1 MCAAA
6 GYKKETVELGRER
19 VDIYTLGIAV
29 SVVIFIAVGIYAGRS
44 VKQLDDYFVAG
55 RRAPTLL
62 IVGTLVASVFSTSL
76 FLGEAGF
83 TYDGQLGPY
92 ILMPGIAVIGY
103 VYGAI
108 FFGTFLRRSRAHTVA
123 DFFGQRFNSHRVQQA
138 AGMTIVVGLGGYLL
152 VVTQGAAILLT
163 ELTSLSY
170 FQGIILSWL
179 SYTLFTLYSGSKG
192 VILTDTLMFLLFCV
206 ATVFFVFYI
215 VDGMGG
221 VSQAVE
227 DLTQV
232 ESKPDIAAWHGT
244 IGAGTEWPTATDYLI
259 WSLIMDMSWGFVY
272 AVGPWQSS
280 RHLMARDEHVVIRA
294 AVYACFAVA
303 LMQVLVYGIGGL
315 INLANPGIS
324 PSETVMIWAAKN
336 LVPSFLGAMLLA
348 GIMAAALSSAS
359 TFLSLIGFSVS
370 NDIVVRKKQL
380 TLNASRIAMFVTG
393 LAVLALCFIFPPNVF
408 WLMLF
413 IGTVFASSW
422 GPVGFMSIWSKS
434 ITADAAFWGI
444 VTGFF
449 GNVIPALLEYI
460 GVIDLPSY
468 LNPAL
473 TGAIISLIT
482 IICVSRTG
490 AVTEQEA
497 QYRDALHRTPDTDY
511 DLQKTKTTMLAPAA
525 LILYGC
531 VMPLLLIKYYVIPY
545 QTGVGQLLADG
556 SVDLTTGE
564 AILAMLSAP
573 VYIILGLVVA
583 KVVWSRYSPTH
594 SEVSDEVLL

>member
-1 MCAAA
+1 LCAAA

-138 AGMTIVVGLGGYLL
+138 AGMTIIVGLGGYLL

-163 ELTSLSY
+163 ELTGLSY
-170 FQGIILSWL
+170 FQGIILAWL

>member
-170 FQGIILSWL
+170 LQGIILSWL

-482 IICVSRTG
+482 IVCVSRIG

-511 DLQKTKTTMLAPAA
+511 NLQKTKTTMLAPAA

-531 VMPLLLIKYYVIPY
+531 VMPLLLIKYYVTPY
-545 QTGVGQLLADG
+545 QAGVGQLLADG

-594 SEVSDEVLL
+594 SQVSD